1 MELVVAPPQVVKGK
15 PLYVGLAERKE
26 AGKRILQL
34 KPFLYLLL
42 PCLKT
47 KLAVCSISRTSNI

>member
-34 KPFLYLLL
+34 KPFLYLFVTL
-42 PCLKT
+42 PENKIGGMFDLENK
-47 KLAVCSISRTSNI
+47 